1 MDGVPHM
8 RITSR
13 WSLSIPPFNFSGKD
27 RVANTLHRHMTI
39 VDDKRTYDISRTI
52 VEDIIRDMF
61 FNDAWDSVPGCKR
74 LRTFC
79 GGLATVFPNT
89 TSVESDFSILKWE
102 LDEFRSSLMHL
113 SVEGAIQAKQRSL
126 LKKLWE

>member
-1 MDGVPHM
+1 MDGMPRM

-52 VEDIIRDMF
+52 VENIIRDMF

-113 SVEGAIQAKQRSL
+113 SVEGVMQAKQRSL
-126 LKKLWE
+126 LKQLWE

>member
-1 MDGVPHM
+1 MPGM

-39 VDDKRTYDISRTI
+39 VDDKRIYDISRTI
-52 VEDIIRDMF
+52 VENIIRDMF

-113 SVEGAIQAKQRSL
+113 SVEGVMQAKQRSL
-126 LKKLWE
+126 LKQLWE

>member
-1 MDGVPHM
+1 M
-8 RITSR
+8 
-13 WSLSIPPFNFSGKD
+13 K
-27 RVANTLHRHMTI
+27 TL
-39 VDDKRTYDISRTI
+39 
-52 VEDIIRDMF
+52 

-113 SVEGAIQAKQRSL
+113 SVEGVMQAAIVAEATVGVKCACSRMCERSDDDANATC
-126 LKKLWE
+126 ECNMREQSVD